1 MKTLSPKPGK
11 IQQPSTVEDPIRA
24 AFRLLPAAILVA
36 GLGPED
42 REVLAY
48 FVIAPVEDATKEP
61 AAPLSPARRR
71 VGDTSAVWSV
81 GHPPTHGCVD
91 CYISFW
97 ARWNRSPERNRIL
110 DALLAFEGHVAGAP
124 ATSPSSSRGR
134 GRRGRVPTAPPP
146 MPLRHPSRSSKRF
159 RCPPPSSRP
168 KHPRRRIW
176 SFRNRARR
184 PNAGRWRR
192 SLARRRGSAGGR
204 T

>member
-1 MKTLSPKPGK
+1 MKTLSPKSGK
-11 IQQPSTVEDPIRA
+11 IQQPSPVEDPIRA
-24 AFRLLPAAILVA
+24 AFRLLPAAILVLVA

-48 FVIAPVEDATKEP
+48 FVTAPVEDDGLATKE
-61 AAPLSPARRR
+61 AA
-71 VGDTSAVWSV
+71 AVWSV
-81 GHPPTHGCVD
+81 GHPPAHGCGCVD